1 MTKLSKVAEVSTI
14 RVLRFVMQRRFR
26 DAGGAVLKAL
36 PHSAAQ
42 RRTRGDIECQSRDK
56 GSNRDAAR
64 NPGPVWRGTADSR
77 RRVAL
82 DPGALPGFFALE
94 DFALRSIFERLGR
107 GLPARAMERKLRS
120 LPVEELQL
128 KLGKLLSK
136 SGLSDE
142 DIETFLQM
150 DPRQALEL
158 LLGVMR
164 GR

>member
-1 MTKLSKVAEVSTI
+1 M
-14 RVLRFVMQRRFR
+14 
-26 DAGGAVLKAL
+26 
-36 PHSAAQ
+36 
-42 RRTRGDIECQSRDK
+42 
-56 GSNRDAAR
+56 
-64 NPGPVWRGTADSR
+64 
-77 RRVAL
+77 
-82 DPGALPGFFALE
+82 
-94 DFALRSIFERLGR
+94 RSIFERLGR